1 MLCLKYAFVCLSLH
15 ANCAFSHSYFVR
27 HDRLFLLR
35 SVLSPGGPIIQD
47 TAAGPIQVGVSSFV
61 AKRSASECAAKN
73 FPPVFA
79 RITSG
84 LPWIRDVACPHAED
98 EPSFCGSKS
107 SDGDYYYGSK
117 SSKGDYYYGSKSYKG
132 EGSKSAKSTEDFYK
146 QCADLFA
153 KSSQGYQAK
162 VAKDDKTAAVR
173 AKSLKSAAAGIVG
186 SKVSEKGYDK
196 GGFNKGASQKRAKSL
211 KSAAAGVVG
220 SNVSEKG
227 YDKGGSNKGASQKR
241 EAQKGAFQKSLS
253 EEKGSEKSASKKLES
268 FKYKSTS
275 VTIKG
280 VQKLSE
286 KRSKSQAR
294 A

>member
-1 MLCLKYAFVCLSLH
+1 M
-15 ANCAFSHSYFVR
+15 
-27 HDRLFLLR
+27 
-35 SVLSPGGPIIQD
+35 
-47 TAAGPIQVGVSSFV
+47 GVSSFV

-153 KSSQGYQAK
+153 KSSKGHQAK
-162 VAKDDKTAAVR
+162 VVKDDKTAAVR
-173 AKSLKSAAAGIVG
+173 AKSLKSAAAGVVG
-186 SKVSEKGYDK
+186 SK
-196 GGFNKGASQKRAKSL
+196 
-211 KSAAAGVVG
+211 
-220 SNVSEKG
+220 VSEKG

-280 VQKLSE
+280 VQKPSE

>member
-1 MLCLKYAFVCLSLH
+1 M
-15 ANCAFSHSYFVR
+15 
-27 HDRLFLLR
+27 
-35 SVLSPGGPIIQD
+35 
-47 TAAGPIQVGVSSFV
+47 GVSSFV

-220 SNVSEKG
+220 SKVSEKGYDKGASQKRAKSLKSAAAGVVGSNVSEKG